1 MATDNTE
8 QIASQPNY
16 LEPQNTQQS
25 ETPQLAQT
33 LVDLYQTMSHMAM
46 MLGETLGGIIT
57 MLALHGRIFSSEEN
71 RTTRGKKVQNTNHLT
86 RNNRSLKD
94 NKFICFSSK

>member
-33 LVDLYQTMSHMAM
+33 LVDLNQTMSHMAM
-46 MLGETLGGIIT
+46 MLGETLGGHNYHAGT
-57 MLALHGRIFSSEEN
+57 SRSDFFQ
-71 RTTRGKKVQNTNHLT
+71 RGKSNYKGKKGAKYQPPH
-86 RNNRSLKD
+86 K
-94 NKFICFSSK
+94 K